1 MTKIYIGTSGYY
13 YRHWIGRFYPEKLSW
28 GKWLE
33 YYSKVFNTVE
43 LNTTFYH
50 LPRAK
55 TVEGWIEKTS
65 ANFLFSVK
73 VHQDITHIKK
83 LRDVRNDFYGF
94 MKVIK
99 PLKVHDRIGCILH
112 QFPPTLEYDIFL
124 LKDYVDLL
132 PKGYRHVF
140 EFRNAVFFN
149 DTIFM
154 ILKER
159 GIALCISHMRK
170 LLAPPVA
177 TADFVYFR
185 FHGPK
190 ERYRSL
196 YSQEQIDEFARLM
209 WNFWL
214 EDKTIFAYF
223 NNDFNAY
230 AVENAISL
238 RESILKFINSNKI
251 EDENENS

>member
-1 MTKIYIGTSGYY
+1 MSKIYIGTSGYY
-13 YRHWIGRFYPEKLSW
+13 YRHWIGRFYPEKLHR

-55 TVEGWIEKTS
+55 TIEGWIKNTS
-65 ANFLFSVK
+65 VNFLFSVK
-73 VHQDITHIKK
+73 VHQSITHIKRLK
-83 LRDVRNDFYGF
+83 DVRSDFYGF

-99 PLKVHDRIGCILH
+99 PLRVYNRIGCILH
-112 QFPPTLEYDIFL
+112 QFPPALEYDPSL
-124 LKDYVDLL
+124 LKEYIDLL

-140 EFRNAVFFN
+140 EFRNPVFFN

-154 ILKER
+154 ILKENKV
-159 GIALCISHMRK
+159 ALCISHMRGV
-170 LLAPPVA
+170 LAPPIA
-177 TADFVYFR
+177 TADFVYLR

-190 ERYRSL
+190 ERYRSV
-196 YSQEQIDEFARLM
+196 YSQEQIEEFARLI
-209 WNFWL
+209 WNFLL
-214 EDKTIFAYF
+214 EDKVVFAYF

-230 AVENAISL
+230 AIENAIGL
-238 RESILKFINSNKI
+238 RESVLKLINTKQNQG
-251 EDENENS
+251 